1 MPQQCFWLKPE
12 LIRLHYITIHI
23 LPPLCNIL
31 FEFQLPQI
39 LLCKGTSSLSR
50 LVDRRRKPVCLC
62 HSLLFNLC
70 SFGIFWT
77 NAFLKYFNLM
87 VQICSSNSCAI
98 VTLTGTLSALC
109 HSSPVLYFSPACLTQ
124 VTAVGIDVCSLSS
137 QKCKPTACPFCSRTL
152 LARERDPHSITASL
166 DQPSHQH
173 FSPVLTWGFRE
184 GKILS
189 FL

>member
-1 MPQQCFWLKPE
+1 
-12 LIRLHYITIHI
+12 
-23 LPPLCNIL
+23 
-31 FEFQLPQI
+31 
-39 LLCKGTSSLSR
+39 
-50 LVDRRRKPVCLC
+50 
-62 HSLLFNLC
+62 
-70 SFGIFWT
+70 
-77 NAFLKYFNLM
+77 M

-184 GKILS
+184 GKILG
-189 FL
+189 FLQQNVDLLKLCQYFYAGFIFQDHFLISRQKLGLIMTTARRYWSTDVVNWRI